1 MQRCAN
7 NLVRGTFKRCKYLGS
22 LNRNSVS
29 LTQLNVEPAVLAVPR
44 RKYVTKAAQEPFL
57 NGNSSVYVEEMY
69 LAWKQDPNSVHKSW
83 DAFFKA
89 SAAGLQPGLAYQ
101 PPPYLASH
109 LAAGQPSH
117 SSETDLVSHQHI
129 DDHLS
134 VQAIIRS
141 YQVSF
146 DFDWRSAAL
155 HLRLTLR
162 PVCRRDK

>member
-7 NLVRGTFKRCKYLGS
+7 NLVRNTFKRCKYLGS
-22 LNRNSVS
+22 LNRNSLS
-29 LTQLNVEPAVLAVPR
+29 LGQLNVESTLLAAPPCL
-44 RKYVTKAAQEPFL
+44 KYVTKAAQEPFL
-57 NGNSSVYVEEMY
+57 NGSSSVYVEEMY
-69 LAWKQDPNSVHKSW
+69 LAWKQDPKSVHKSW

-109 LAAGQPSH
+109 LAASQPSH

-141 YQVSF
+141 YQV
-146 DFDWRSAAL
+146 RSRFGESIRNVRSWCVAL
-155 HLRLTLR
+155 RCE
-162 PVCRRDK
+162 P